1 MDQLIVV
8 LGTLGVYFAIV
19 LVLAVSV
26 ESLLD
31 LVKLRGW
38 LRSRISPEQAMKSVA
53 QWIPADAAG
62 EGSIINKAVA
72 QRIAIANFVT
82 EFQGKE
88 KEITE
93 QIEKVTNMADQTLK
107 AMGLKE
113 SLGDAEK
120 QLVAALDAVNKK
132 YLATEQR
139 RIGLLRVISAVIGI
153 VIALALQ
160 INTFDYLSPL
170 IPSAA
175 QEYLAS
181 PLARLGGMALT
192 GLAAS
197 AGSSFWHDRLD
208 QVRALKEAARQ

>member
-1 MDQLIVV
+1 MDQLIAV

-19 LVLAVSV
+19 LVLAVAV

-31 LVKLRGW
+31 LVKLGGW

-62 EGSIINKAVA
+62 GASMINKAAA
-72 QRIAIANFVT
+72 QRIAIANFVS
-82 EFQGKE
+82 EFQVKE
-88 KEITE
+88 QEITN
-93 QIEKVTNMADQTLK
+93 QIKKVTDITDQTLK
-107 AMGLKE
+107 AIGLE
-113 SLGDAEK
+113 GSLSDAEK
-120 QLVAALDAVNKK
+120 QLAAALDAVNKK

-139 RIGLLRVISAVIGI
+139 RISWLRVISAAIGI

-160 INTFDYLSPL
+160 INTFDYLSTL
-170 IPSAA
+170 VPSAA

-181 PLARLGGMALT
+181 PLAQLGGMALT

-208 QVRALKEAARQ
+208 QLRALKEAARQ